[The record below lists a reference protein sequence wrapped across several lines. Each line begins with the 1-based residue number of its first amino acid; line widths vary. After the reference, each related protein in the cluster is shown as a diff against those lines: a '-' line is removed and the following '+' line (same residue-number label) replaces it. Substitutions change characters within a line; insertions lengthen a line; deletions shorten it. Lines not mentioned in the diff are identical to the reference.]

1 VKRQFPGRQRLK
13 VKKRNG
19 IKELMAATYEARRKH
34 IMTSPTTL
42 HVLLLDYPGL
52 RLVSEV

>member
-1 VKRQFPGRQRLK
+1 MAKNKNFFL
-13 VKKRNG
+13 

>member
-1 VKRQFPGRQRLK
+1 MAKTKNKNFFL
-13 VKKRNG
+13 

-34 IMTSPTTL
+34 VMTSPTTL